1 MSRIL
6 IVEDQRDV
14 RRMLRAGIETL
25 DPDIR
30 IVDVPSG
37 EEAMLLIAVQPF
49 DLVIIDVR
57 LPGISGL
64 ELKKRAQYQNPGLKL
79 ILITGVTDP
88 DVRQE
93 VAKAGAD
100 AYFFKPLEMNVF
112 LDAVEGFLDLGEKVQ
127 TPHVDEGEGETAE
140 VNLSERLSGLRHA
153 LNAVSVLLLDD
164 RGIVMAGAGDIP
176 DPNIESHLVP
186 ALMSAFSAACKVS
199 RFLGKDLPE
208 NLLFF
213 AGERYDLHLAQV
225 GHNVALL
232 VVTPAA
238 TGTDKSFDTQV
249 RNGILGAIDDLVN
262 ILGKIGVPGLTGES
276 DLDQAALPG
285 TDASFF
291 PGAEPVPENASAQ
304 EEPDPQIEEIFSQAP
319 EAGMKPAEVEAFW
332 DSLAEVDVQPGVI
345 SADAITYDQARSL
358 GLTPEEED

>member
-25 DPDIR
+25 NPDIR

-88 DVRQE
+88 EVRQE
-93 VAKAGAD
+93 VAEAGAD
-100 AYFFKPLEMNVF
+100 AYFFKPLEMNAF
-112 LDAVEGFLDLGEKVQ
+112 LDTIEGFLELG
-127 TPHVDEGEGETAE
+127 GEGPSPQAEEQEQQTAE
-140 VNLSERLSGLRHA
+140 VNLSERLSGLRQTINA
-153 LNAVSVLLLDD
+153 LSVLLLDD

-186 ALMSAFSAACKVS
+186 TLMAAFSAASKIS
-199 RFLGKDLPE
+199 RFLGKEIPE

-213 AGERYDLHLAQV
+213 AGDRYDLHLAQV
-225 GHNVALL
+225 GQNVALL
-232 VVTPAA
+232 AVTASA
-238 TGTDKSFDTQV
+238 EVDKSAYAQV
-249 RNGILGAIDDLVN
+249 HSEILEAIDDLVN
-262 ILGKIGVPGLTGES
+262 ILERIGVPGLTGGLAQEPAAASVLES
-276 DLDQAALPG
+276 GFPA
-285 TDASFF
+285 DAEHPSDR
-291 PGAEPVPENASAQ
+291 GVAQ
-304 EEPDPQIEEIFSQAP
+304 EEPDPQIEELFSQFP
-319 EAGMKPAEVEAFW
+319 ETGMEPADVEAFW
-332 DSLAEVDVQPGVI
+332 DSLAQADAEPGVI
-345 SADAITYDQARSL
+345 NADAITYDQARRL
-358 GLTPEEED
+358 GLTPEEEK

>member
-25 DPDIR
+25 DSDIR

-64 ELKKRAQYQNPGLKL
+64 ELKKRAHYQNPDLKL
-79 ILITGVTDP
+79 ILITGVTDAS
-88 DVRQE
+88 VRQE
-93 VAKAGAD
+93 VAEAGAD

-112 LDAVEGFLDLGEKVQ
+112 LDTVEGFLDLGEQVQ
-127 TPHVDEGEGETAE
+127 PAHVDEGEGETAE
-140 VNLSERLSGLRHA
+140 VNLSGRLSGLRQA

-164 RGIVMAGAGDIP
+164 RGVVMAGAGDIP
-176 DPNIESHLVP
+176 DPHIESHLVP
-186 ALMSAFSAACKVS
+186 ALMSAFSAASKVS
-199 RFLGKDLPE
+199 RFLGKDMPE

-225 GHNVALL
+225 GQNVALL
-232 VVTPAA
+232 VVTPAS
-238 TGTDKSFDTQV
+238 GTDKSFHTQV
-249 RNGILGAIDDLVN
+249 RNGILEAIDDLVN

-276 DLDQAALPG
+276 GLDQAALPG
-285 TDASFF
+285 TDASSF
-291 PGAEPVPENASAQ
+291 PGPEPAPENVSTQ

-319 EAGMKPAEVEAFW
+319 EAGMEPAEVEAFW
-332 DSLAEVDVQPGVI
+332 DSLAEADVQPGVI

-358 GLTPEEED
+358 GLTPEEEN